1 MSRHGWR
8 NAGGTFVVS
17 AAAWA
22 CGGASSP
29 PARAEAAP
37 VTLEVQF
44 KLTDL
49 DYKAVA
55 GVPVRVAF
63 GPPAAW
69 QSPENGTKFVTGIAG
84 EFTFSAPAPIEL
96 ESKTRPTNFADSLTA
111 RPEPTDHLTAAVE
124 LPYLTFRWLYVVEIW
139 RFRKG
144 GDVLNTG
151 LTVFTRDASGRF
163 TRKGERKDGSW
174 MIADLNGLLLTAL
187 GHEVWDNLL
196 EPPEGNDPS
205 SPWRLRLA
213 FKQHPPPVRRL
224 APVD

>member
-8 NAGGTFVVS
+8 NAGGFFVVW

-22 CGGASSP
+22 CGGASSSP
-29 PARAEAAP
+29 PVRAEVPP

-49 DYKAVA
+49 DYVAVP

-63 GPPAAW
+63 GAPTTW
-69 QSPENGTKFVTGIAG
+69 QAPESGTKFVTGAGG
-84 EFTFSAPAPIEL
+84 EFTFSAPAPIEP

-111 RPEPTDHLTAAVE
+111 RPEPADHLAAAVE
-124 LPYLTFRWLYVVEIW
+124 LPYMTFRWLYVVEIW

-151 LTVFTRDASGRF
+151 LMVYTRDASGRF
-163 TRKGERKDGSW
+163 TRKAERKDGGW
-174 MIADLNGLLLTAL
+174 MIADLNGLLLTTP
-187 GHEVWDNLL
+187 GHEVWSNLL

-213 FKQHPPPVRRL
+213 FKRSPPPVRR
-224 APVD
+224 